1 MIEVTQES
9 VRQKLIKRTERGE
22 KQTYIAKQLG
32 IHRQLLS
39 DFKRGK
45 KVLWDSTLKE
55 LDEYL
60 NRTRTLEEIQE
71 GEYGL

>member
-1 MIEVTQES
+1 MELTQES

-22 KQTYIAKQLG
+22 KQTYIANQLG

-45 KVLWDSTLKE
+45 KMLWDATLKE
-55 LDEYL
+55 LNDYL
-60 NRTRTLEEIQE
+60 DRTRTLEELTE
-71 GEYGL
+71 GE